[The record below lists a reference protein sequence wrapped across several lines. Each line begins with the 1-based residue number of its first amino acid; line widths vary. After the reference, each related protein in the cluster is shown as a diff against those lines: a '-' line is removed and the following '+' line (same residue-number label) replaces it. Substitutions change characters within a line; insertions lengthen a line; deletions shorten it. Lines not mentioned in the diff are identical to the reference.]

1 MDLKTVSE
9 VQQTDI
15 EKLGDSFNLAG
26 FTLAGSFKNSSN
38 PRQFIFF
45 SFFNHPCQPMC
56 QRPNFATIILEN

>member
-26 FTLAGSFKNSSN
+26 FTLAGSFKNSSD
-38 PRQFIFF
+38 PRQVICF
-45 SFFNHPCQPMC
+45 SFF
-56 QRPNFATIILEN
+56 

>member
-1 MDLKTVSE
+1 MDLKIVSE

-45 SFFNHPCQPMC
+45 SFFNQPC
-56 QRPNFATIILEN
+56 